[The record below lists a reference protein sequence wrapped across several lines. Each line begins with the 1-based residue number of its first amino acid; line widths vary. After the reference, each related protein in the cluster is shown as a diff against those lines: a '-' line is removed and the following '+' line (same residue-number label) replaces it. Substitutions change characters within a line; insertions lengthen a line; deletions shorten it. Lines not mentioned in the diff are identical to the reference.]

1 MTLQSW
7 MAIFE
12 RFFSSSRFGELQWF
26 LCQAEVVT
34 AGLNGIGFWSTA
46 MALTLFMVWE
56 GLRLEKERLQS
67 TMMPPP
73 SWLRFE
79 SSKLDVFDWWSGE
92 VDKSCLWLT
101 HILEEIGKFFH
112 LYSYKDLQTII
123 TFRCSRVLVAL
134 SLFDPTSSPSGLLW
148 LQILGIIC
156 SLFTAGCSKLS
167 EAGCG
172 KSYFTNQGEGEDEK
186 RVVVLTKSNN
196 NNNNDND
203 NNNNNKKKVDF
214 AVSLH
219 MYISFWSIHV
229 CNEPKLSIY

>member
-1 MTLQSW
+1 MSDTWSSMVKQSRQRSSVPALW
-7 MAIFE
+7 FPGWSYDDLTVLDGNFREI
-12 RFFSSSRFGELQWF
+12 FSSSRFGELQWF

-46 MALTLFMVWE
+46 MVLTLFMVWE

-67 TMMPPP
+67 TMPPP

-134 SLFDPTSSPSGLLW
+134 SLFDPTSSPSGFFGCRSW
-148 LQILGIIC
+148 V
-156 SLFTAGCSKLS
+156 LFAAYSQLDAPSFQRQDVEKATLRTK
-167 EAGCG
+167 G
-172 KSYFTNQGEGEDEK
+172 KAKMRRE
-186 RVVVLTKSNN
+186 
-196 NNNNDND
+196 
-203 NNNNNKKKVDF
+203 
-214 AVSLH
+214 
-219 MYISFWSIHV
+219 
-229 CNEPKLSIY
+229 